1 MKTYNTVLITLLA
14 TMLLIA
20 GCTDESLKEGG
31 KVPLHISAVIP
42 AVADSVV
49 TRAEAINSFKVALST
64 ISGSYAS
71 AAKTYTV
78 ALSGGSYAFSP
89 ASEGDALAI
98 AILQTSTPLT
108 IYGEMNNV
116 PYFYSNGNTTAN
128 RGVVAD
134 VKLTYAYAKVAVRIL
149 KAGKTETAGTYI
161 INSSVL
167 KQPGKEVGG
176 GYQWNTEG
184 AIPKLTEG
192 TEDVLQIQNTD
203 QADASSLDFT
213 NGTEICMTVTPT
225 TVAGNTSQL
234 FALTETAASKTYH
247 VSAPADGFT
256 FEAGK
261 AYLLTVDLDKE
272 AIISQIDITSMN
284 QEELDFR
291 SRPGIY
297 TLQDLK
303 NFRDAWNTN
312 GEAGFENDA
321 YIKWKDEYS
330 NTITLLTD
338 IDMESENWTPIKNFS
353 GTFEGNGHTIS
364 NLSAINTEP
373 GAYSGFFESVVAS
386 KSGTSCI
393 QNLNI
398 KDVQVSGYMC
408 GALSGSVN
416 DTNIINCSV
425 LGNMTIGGSMCMGV
439 GGFVGLTY
447 NALFERCTISGLGE
461 GSKITNQSAVGG
473 FCGSTGSAYIVAC
486 NINNVSISA
495 DSPDMQGIFVG
506 HGGGSVSIYG
516 CIGYNIT
523 SFTGSFGGDA
533 RTTGCYFYNISGLDS
548 GTNGYTSSMES
559 LNTYTAQ
566 LNVGLYEF
574 NQLDKDDITY
584 VYKGSSTPALTG
596 PVLVSGNPTTLPD
609 DANFETREVGI
620 YTAHEL
626 VAFAAATTANDATEL
641 AKYQK
646 EAMVKVMKDIDID
659 GIAYTPCDI
668 SNITFQGNNGQRT
681 ISNLS
686 GATGLFNTASGTI
699 TIKDL
704 IMKDVDL
711 SGDNCAAFIIT
722 NNANLTIEYCKVTGG
737 KMVGTNIVAGILASA
752 PGSGTHQIHAC
763 TIDNVTFKGTNRVGG
778 IFGEPNDSF
787 YGTRNIYGCAVVNS
801 DLSSSLSC
809 GGIQAR
815 SFRNRTNIN
824 SCILYNLNISAPREK
839 AIFIGYHLGFYDGG
853 TGGVRSGSYISYC
866 YWDLIT
872 GTSTAVY
879 LTGSSNCG
887 YSDYGNKTPL
897 NNDEVL
903 GLLNTNIG
911 LSDYQWVRVEGQDY
925 PAIVKQTN

>member
-71 AAKTYTV
+71 AAKTYTA
-78 ALSGGSYAFSP
+78 ALSEGSYAFSP

-116 PYFYSNGNTTAN
+116 PYLYSNGNTTAN

-386 KSGTSCI
+386 KSGASCI

-398 KDVQVSGYMC
+398 KDVQVSGYVC

-506 HGGGSVSIYG
+506 HGGESVSIYG

-646 EAMVKVMKDIDID
+646 EATVKVMKDIDID

-668 SNITFQGNNGQRT
+668 SNITFQGNEGQRT
-681 ISNLS
+681 ISNLH
-686 GATGLFNTASGTI
+686 GVAALFNTASG

-711 SGDNCAAFIIT
+711 EGTNCAAF
-722 NNANLTIEYCKVTGG
+722 ASDGNLTVLYCKVTGG
-737 KMVGTNIVAGILASA
+737 MIEATNYAAGILTTGSLTITACTVENLTIKGTFPSGIFA
-752 PGSGTHQIHAC
+752 YPGQNHTNNYYSCAVINCELKGSNGGGILGRQIHSPASKYITSC
-763 TIDNVTFKGTNRVGG
+763 FLYGIKGAT
-778 IFGEPNDSF
+778 
-787 YGTRNIYGCAVVNS
+787 
-801 DLSSSLSC
+801 
-809 GGIQAR
+809 
-815 SFRNRTNIN
+815 
-824 SCILYNLNISAPREK
+824 
-839 AIFIGYHLGFYDGG
+839 AIFIGQYTSNPSRFYIERCHWYD
-853 TGGVRSGSYISYC
+853 IN
-866 YWDLIT
+866 
-872 GTSTAVY
+872 TSTLVRN
-879 LTGSSNCG
+879 TGNDCWTTTDCG
-887 YSDYGNKTPL
+887 AMTSLDETIVSL
-897 NNDEVL
+897 NAKVSA
-903 GLLNTNIG
+903 G
-911 LSDYQWVRVEGQDY
+911 YQWVKVDGQGY
-925 PAIVKQTN
+925 PSIVRLSETN